1 MLNKLTNKG
10 ERTMT
15 NLNLTKEEKEIV
27 ITQLTGLIGF
37 PATYHKYL
45 KPIKNPNDF
54 TKKMIVT
61 ATEAWI
67 ARAEEVLEQHEQK
80 ERA

>member
-1 MLNKLTNKG
+1 MI
-10 ERTMT
+10 

-27 ITQLTGLIGF
+27 ITQLKGLIGF
-37 PATYHKYL
+37 PAKYHKYL

-61 ATEAWI
+61 SPKEWNEVI
-67 ARAEEVLEQHEQK
+67 YRRSVLEKVVKALK
-80 ERA
+80 EEA

>member
-1 MLNKLTNKG
+1 MI
-10 ERTMT
+10 

-27 ITQLTGLIGF
+27 ITQLKGLIGF

-61 ATEAWI
+61 ATKEWNEVIYRRSVLNKVVEALQ
-67 ARAEEVLEQHEQK
+67 EENNNN
-80 ERA
+80 

>member
-1 MLNKLTNKG
+1 
-10 ERTMT
+10 MT

-27 ITQLTGLIGF
+27 ITQLNGLIGF

-61 ATEAWI
+61 ATKEWN
-67 ARAEEVLEQHEQK
+67 EVMYRRSVLNKVIEQLK
-80 ERA
+80 ENK